1 MSKTLYGSETI
12 KILQEECYVSCFFL
26 KSKVLKNEIIELIKI
41 IKTIFAEQEKPV
53 TVNFPNIGFSYVFE
67 SLNDIQNFELTITIF
82 IPYIMDNIFSRIDA
96 SIEKE
101 KKNFEDRSS
110 DVVPA

>member
-1 MSKTLYGSETI
+1 MYYGSDTV
-12 KILQEECYVSCFFL
+12 KIDQKDCYISCYFL
-26 KSKVLKNEIIELIKI
+26 RSKVIKNEMIELIKI
-41 IKTIFAEQEKPV
+41 IKTVFVEQAKPV